1 MASMLAYIIRNL
13 NSRIKLLFLH
23 KEKRVNMNNDL
34 NNILSIIALLNI
46 SVPKESIYIKIQNIK
61 LQKEKAQKI
70 KLALLEEFESL
81 DLINYQ
87 TNHFKFSGKDK
98 EKIKTLIPL
107 IKKENIEIYNFI
119 NKLLQNTKIDNLKN
133 LILNFPY
140 ITIKYH
146 SASYDPS
153 ISGTYNGKTKEIHI
167 YNSDNKVSL
176 HHELLHASSAD
187 IRFMVLKNGLI
198 FGKGLNEGYTELLNN
213 RFFNYTST
221 SYNYLQK
228 LAKQIENLCTD
239 KENMIEYYFNADI
252 FSLISELIPK
262 ISLKE
267 IIDILVDM
275 DMLLYNE
282 NKSYL
287 EYLKIKEKIRFIQN
301 KNKVKKLLVKSKKS

>member
-1 MASMLAYIIRNL
+1 
-13 NSRIKLLFLH
+13 
-23 KEKRVNMNNDL
+23 MNNDL

-87 TNHFKFSGKDK
+87 TNHFKFSEKDK

-167 YNSDNKVSL
+167 YNRDNKVSL

-187 IRFMVLKNGLI
+187 IRFMNIGFKIVLKNGLI

>member
-1 MASMLAYIIRNL
+1 
-13 NSRIKLLFLH
+13 
-23 KEKRVNMNNDL
+23 MNNDL

-87 TNHFKFSGKDK
+87 TNHFKFSEKDK

-187 IRFMVLKNGLI
+187 IRFMNIGFKIVLKNGLI

-221 SYNYLQK
+221 SYDYLQK

-287 EYLKIKEKIRFIQN
+287 EYLKIKEKILFIQN

>member
-1 MASMLAYIIRNL
+1 
-13 NSRIKLLFLH
+13 
-23 KEKRVNMNNDL
+23 MNNDL

-87 TNHFKFSGKDK
+87 TNHFKFSEKDK

-187 IRFMVLKNGLI
+187 IRFMNIGFKIVLKNGLI

-228 LAKQIENLCTD
+228 LAKQIENLCAN

-252 FSLISELIPK
+252 FSLISELMTK

-275 DMLLYNE
+275 DTLLYNE

-287 EYLKIKEKIRFIQN
+287 EYLKIKEKIWFIQN
-301 KNKVKKLLVKSKKS
+301 KNKVKKLLVKS

>member
-1 MASMLAYIIRNL
+1 
-13 NSRIKLLFLH
+13 
-23 KEKRVNMNNDL
+23 MNNDL

-87 TNHFKFSGKDK
+87 TNHFKFSEKDK

-167 YNSDNKVSL
+167 YNRDNKVSL

-187 IRFMVLKNGLI
+187 IRFMNIGFKIVLKNGLI

-252 FSLISELIPK
+252 FSLISELMPK

-301 KNKVKKLLVKSKKS
+301 KNKVKKLLVKSKKP

>member
-1 MASMLAYIIRNL
+1 
-13 NSRIKLLFLH
+13 
-23 KEKRVNMNNDL
+23 MNNDL

-81 DLINYQ
+81 DLINNQ
-87 TNHFKFSGKDK
+87 TNHFKFSEKDK

-167 YNSDNKVSL
+167 YNRDNKVSL

-187 IRFMVLKNGLI
+187 IRFMNIGFKIVLKNGLI

-228 LAKQIENLCTD
+228 LAKQIENLCAN

>member
-1 MASMLAYIIRNL
+1 M
-13 NSRIKLLFLH
+13 H
-23 KEKRVNMNNDL
+23 KEKRVNINNDL

-87 TNHFKFSGKDK
+87 TNHFKFSEKDK

-167 YNSDNKVSL
+167 YNRDNKVSL

-187 IRFMVLKNGLI
+187 IRFMNIGFKIVLKNGLI

-252 FSLISELIPK
+252 FSLISELMPK

>member
-1 MASMLAYIIRNL
+1 
-13 NSRIKLLFLH
+13 
-23 KEKRVNMNNDL
+23 MNNDL

-87 TNHFKFSGKDK
+87 TNHFKFSEKDK

-119 NKLLQNTKIDNLKN
+119 NKLLQNTKIDNLKSV
-133 LILNFPY
+133 ILNFPN

-167 YNSDNKVSL
+167 YNRDNKVSL

-187 IRFMVLKNGLI
+187 IRFMNIGFKIVLKNGLI

-252 FSLISELIPK
+252 FSLISELMTK

-275 DMLLYNE
+275 DTLLYNE

-287 EYLKIKEKIRFIQN
+287 EYLKIKEKIWFIQN
-301 KNKVKKLLVKSKKS
+301 KNKVKKLLVKS

>member
-1 MASMLAYIIRNL
+1 
-13 NSRIKLLFLH
+13 
-23 KEKRVNMNNDL
+23 MNNDL

-87 TNHFKFSGKDK
+87 TNHFKFSEKDK

-167 YNSDNKVSL
+167 YNQQIKESL
-176 HHELLHASSAD
+176 YHELLHASSAD
-187 IRFMVLKNGLI
+187 IRFMNIGFKIVLKNGLI

>member
-1 MASMLAYIIRNL
+1 
-13 NSRIKLLFLH
+13 
-23 KEKRVNMNNDL
+23 MNNDL

-87 TNHFKFSGKDK
+87 TNHFKFSEKDK

-167 YNSDNKVSL
+167 YNRDNKVSL

-187 IRFMVLKNGLI
+187 IRFMNIGFKIVLKNGLI

-287 EYLKIKEKIRFIQN
+287 EYLKIKEKIRFIQS

>member
-1 MASMLAYIIRNL
+1 
-13 NSRIKLLFLH
+13 
-23 KEKRVNMNNDL
+23 MNNDL

-87 TNHFKFSGKDK
+87 TNHFKFSEKDK

-167 YNSDNKVSL
+167 YNRDNKVSL

-187 IRFMVLKNGLI
+187 IRFMNIGFKIVLKNGLI

-252 FSLISELIPK
+252 FSLISELMKK

-301 KNKVKKLLVKSKKS
+301 KNKVKKLLVKRKKS

>member
-1 MASMLAYIIRNL
+1 
-13 NSRIKLLFLH
+13 
-23 KEKRVNMNNDL
+23 MNNDL

-87 TNHFKFSGKDK
+87 TNHFKFSEKDK

-167 YNSDNKVSL
+167 YNRDNKVSL

-187 IRFMVLKNGLI
+187 IRFMNIGFKIVLKNGLI

-301 KNKVKKLLVKSKKS
+301 KNKVKKLLVNSKKS

>member
-1 MASMLAYIIRNL
+1 
-13 NSRIKLLFLH
+13 
-23 KEKRVNMNNDL
+23 MNNDL

-87 TNHFKFSGKDK
+87 TNHFKFSEKDK

-153 ISGTYNGKTKEIHI
+153 ISGIYNGKTKEIHI
-167 YNSDNKVSL
+167 YNRDNKVSL

-187 IRFMVLKNGLI
+187 IRFMNIGFKIVLKNGLI

>member
-1 MASMLAYIIRNL
+1 
-13 NSRIKLLFLH
+13 
-23 KEKRVNMNNDL
+23 MNNDL

-87 TNHFKFSGKDK
+87 TNHFKFSEKDK

-146 SASYDPS
+146 SACYDPS

-167 YNSDNKVSL
+167 YNRDNKVSL

-187 IRFMVLKNGLI
+187 IRFMNIGFKIVLKNGLI

>member
-1 MASMLAYIIRNL
+1 
-13 NSRIKLLFLH
+13 
-23 KEKRVNMNNDL
+23 MNNDL

-87 TNHFKFSGKDK
+87 TNHFKFSEKDK

-107 IKKENIEIYNFI
+107 IKKENIEIYHFI

-167 YNSDNKVSL
+167 YNRDNKVSL

-187 IRFMVLKNGLI
+187 IRFMNIGFKIVLKNGLI

>member
-1 MASMLAYIIRNL
+1 
-13 NSRIKLLFLH
+13 
-23 KEKRVNMNNDL
+23 MNNDL

-87 TNHFKFSGKDK
+87 TNHFKFSEKDK

-167 YNSDNKVSL
+167 YNRDNKVSL

-187 IRFMVLKNGLI
+187 IRFMNIGFKIVLKNGLI

-287 EYLKIKEKIRFIQN
+287 EYLKIKEKIWFIQN

>member
-1 MASMLAYIIRNL
+1 
-13 NSRIKLLFLH
+13 
-23 KEKRVNMNNDL
+23 MNNDL

-87 TNHFKFSGKDK
+87 TNHFKFSEKDK

-167 YNSDNKVSL
+167 YNRDNKVSL

-187 IRFMVLKNGLI
+187 IRFMNIGFKIVLKNGLI

-287 EYLKIKEKIRFIQN
+287 EYLRIKEKIWFIQN

>member
-1 MASMLAYIIRNL
+1 
-13 NSRIKLLFLH
+13 
-23 KEKRVNMNNDL
+23 MNNDL

-87 TNHFKFSGKDK
+87 TNHFKFSEKDK

-167 YNSDNKVSL
+167 YNRDNKVSL

-187 IRFMVLKNGLI
+187 IRFMNIGFKIVLKNGLI

-287 EYLKIKEKIRFIQN
+287 E
-301 KNKVKKLLVKSKKS
+301 

>member
-1 MASMLAYIIRNL
+1 
-13 NSRIKLLFLH
+13 
-23 KEKRVNMNNDL
+23 MNNDL

-87 TNHFKFSGKDK
+87 TNHFKFSEKDK

-167 YNSDNKVSL
+167 YNQQIKESL
-176 HHELLHASSAD
+176 YHELLHASSAD
-187 IRFMVLKNGLI
+187 IRFMNIGFKIVLKNGLI

-252 FSLISELIPK
+252 FSLISELMPK

>member
-1 MASMLAYIIRNL
+1 
-13 NSRIKLLFLH
+13 
-23 KEKRVNMNNDL
+23 MNNDL

-81 DLINYQ
+81 DLINNQ
-87 TNHFKFSGKDK
+87 TNHFKFSEKDK

-167 YNSDNKVSL
+167 YNRDNKVSL

-187 IRFMVLKNGLI
+187 IRFMNIGFKIVLKNGLI

>member
-1 MASMLAYIIRNL
+1 
-13 NSRIKLLFLH
+13 
-23 KEKRVNMNNDL
+23 MNNDL

-46 SVPKESIYIKIQNIK
+46 SVPKESIYIKIQKIK

-87 TNHFKFSGKDK
+87 TNHFKFSEKDK

-167 YNSDNKVSL
+167 YNRDNKVSL

-187 IRFMVLKNGLI
+187 IRFMNIGFKIVLKNGLI

>member
-1 MASMLAYIIRNL
+1 
-13 NSRIKLLFLH
+13 
-23 KEKRVNMNNDL
+23 MNNDL

-46 SVPKESIYIKIQNIK
+46 SVPKESIYIKIQKIK

-87 TNHFKFSGKDK
+87 TNHFKFSEKDK

-167 YNSDNKVSL
+167 YNRDNKVSL

-187 IRFMVLKNGLI
+187 IRFMNIGFKIVLKNGLI

-287 EYLKIKEKIRFIQN
+287 EYLKIKEKIWFIQN
-301 KNKVKKLLVKSKKS
+301 KNKVKKLLVNSKKS

>member
-1 MASMLAYIIRNL
+1 
-13 NSRIKLLFLH
+13 
-23 KEKRVNMNNDL
+23 MNNIL

-61 LQKEKAQKI
+61 LQKEKAKKI
-70 KLALLEEFESL
+70 KLALFEEFENL

-87 TNHFKFSGKDK
+87 ANHFKFSDKDK

-107 IKKENIEIYNFI
+107 IKKENIEIYHFI

-146 SASYDPS
+146 SVSYDPS
-153 ISGTYNGKTKEIHI
+153 ISGTYDGKTKEINI
-167 YNSDNKVSL
+167 YNKENKIPL

-187 IRFMVLKNGLI
+187 IHFMNIGFKIVLKNGLI

-228 LAKQIENLCTD
+228 LAKQIENLCAN

-252 FSLISELIPK
+252 FSLISELMTK

-275 DMLLYNE
+275 DTLLYNE

-287 EYLKIKEKIRFIQN
+287 EYLKIKEKIWFIQN
-301 KNKVKKLLVKSKKS
+301 KNKVKKLLVKS